1 MKKTKTVLILAA
13 VTGALLLG
21 GCGSEKTKI
30 YEQAGKDLSQGS
42 YKYALEEYQSSIQN
56 GVKLAQSYRGAGIA
70 SLRLGKYED
79 AVNSFTEALNCDKV
93 SKSLRKD
100 ILSYRATAELKSGK
114 YEDAMADCQT
124 LGEDFSM
131 DAGSYFLTGKVAL
144 AMDSY
149 EEAASNFKQAYGE
162 DSTYDMAIEIY
173 EAYLDKDMEADGK
186 VLVDNRKPAG
196 EMLIPANDIDWDV
209 FTIENI
215 YNWCKTADISEFGRA
230 KEAVEMNTKVATDG
244 LENPRGIQTARIL
257 RKNVE
262 SGFVAEDEIT
272 HVLMWGTAGP
282 DARMGGSDYPTM
294 VSTASGNQGLMVV
307 MAPWASAQYRKMSAE
322 DGYRAV
328 AFALLMNTFMKYASK
343 EYVYMPPTCS
353 CATTAAPAA
362 AAGVAFLHGLTPQ
375 QINDMLCTAQVQMA
389 GVVCDGAKP
398 SCATRMYVALFGSL
412 QAMMMAKEGIRAT
425 NVEGF
430 VHNDL
435 KVTLENLYRLQHD
448 VLHNK
453 VDAILWDIVKEQK
466 VIH

>member
-1 MKKTKTVLILAA
+1 MWDKLYNAA
-13 VTGALLLG
+13 VKVQNSRKISPFIDAGGVAAAILTKQGNIYVGVCIDTACTLG
-21 GCGSEKTKI
+21 MCAERNAIANMIT
-30 YEQAGKDLSQGS
+30 
-42 YKYALEEYQSSIQN
+42 N
-56 GVKLAQSYRGAGIA
+56 GESRI
-70 SLRLGKYED
+70 
-79 AVNSFTEALNCDKV
+79 DKV
-93 SKSLRKD
+93 
-100 ILSYRATAELKSGK
+100 
-114 YEDAMADCQT
+114 
-124 LGEDFSM
+124 
-131 DAGSYFLTGKVAL
+131 VA
-144 AMDSY
+144 
-149 EEAASNFKQAYGE
+149 
-162 DSTYDMAIEIY
+162 
-173 EAYLDKDMEADGK
+173 
-186 VLVDNRKPAG
+186 
-196 EMLIPANDIDWDV
+196 
-209 FTIENI
+209 
-215 YNWCKTADISEFGRA
+215 
-230 KEAVEMNTKVATDG
+230 
-244 LENPRGIQTARIL
+244 
-257 RKNVE
+257 
-262 SGFVAEDEIT
+262 
-272 HVLMWGTAGP
+272 
-282 DARMGGSDYPTM
+282 
-294 VSTASGNQGLMVV
+294 V

>member
-1 MKKTKTVLILAA
+1 MGNKKIGLGLMLNLIGAMFAYLIGSGFASGQETMQYFSGWGSVWTSLGVA
-13 VTGALLLG
+13 VIALLLS
-21 GCGSEKTKI
+21 CLAYIAYS
-30 YEQAGKDLSQGS
+30 YAGRTRGLKDL
-42 YKYALEEYQSSIQN
+42 
-56 GVKLAQSYRGAGIA
+56 AGIYDFYA
-70 SLRLGKYED
+70 GNVFGKLFQVFAWLFNACCYMFMISGFGNVFHQQWGISIPIGSAIGVVLSVTI
-79 AVNSFTEALNCDKV
+79 AVMGLNKII
-93 SKSLRKD
+93 D
-100 ILSYRATAELKSGK
+100 II
-114 YEDAMADCQT
+114 
-124 LGEDFSM
+124 
-131 DAGSYFLTGKVAL
+131 GKVGPIIVL
-144 AMDSY
+144 FTLFIGIV
-149 EEAASNFKQAYGE
+149 AAFKY
-162 DSTYDMAIEIY
+162 
-173 EAYLDKDMEADGK
+173 
-186 VLVDNRKPAG
+186 
-196 EMLIPANDIDWDV
+196 
-209 FTIENI
+209 
-215 YNWCKTADISEFGRA
+215 
-230 KEAVEMNTKVATDG
+230 
-244 LENPRGIQTARIL
+244 
-257 RKNVE
+257 
-262 SGFVAEDEIT
+262 
-272 HVLMWGTAGP
+272 
-282 DARMGGSDYPTM
+282 YPM

>member
-1 MKKTKTVLILAA
+1 MSMSKTIFRELLDKEASPALGCTEPMMFALAGAITRKHAPGKVLRVDMVGCGLM
-13 VTGALLLG
+13 VTGVQAVGIPNTG
-21 GCGSEKTKI
+21 GKTGAFLASAVGIVNGDAEACKEVLHNI
-30 YEQAGKDLSQGS
+30 RPEDVVA
-42 YKYALEEYQSSIQN
+42 AEELIQN
-56 GVKLAQSYRGAGIA
+56 AEFTL
-70 SLRLGKYED
+70 D
-79 AVNSFTEALNCDKV
+79 MDNS
-93 SKSLRKD
+93 
-100 ILSYRATAELKSGK
+100 
-114 YEDAMADCQT
+114 
-124 LGEDFSM
+124 
-131 DAGSYFLTGKVAL
+131 TGKQVYFKLTLTTDEHVATVI
-144 AMDSY
+144 
-149 EEAASNFKQAYGE
+149 FE
-162 DSTYDMAIEIY
+162 DEHHTWTY
-173 EAYLDKDMEADGK
+173 LEADGK
-186 VLVDNRKPAG
+186 VLFDNRKPAG

>member
-1 MKKTKTVLILAA
+1 MLW
-13 VTGALLLG
+13 LLG
-21 GCGSEKTKI
+21 H
-30 YEQAGKDLSQGS
+30 
-42 YKYALEEYQSSIQN
+42 
-56 GVKLAQSYRGAGIA
+56 
-70 SLRLGKYED
+70 
-79 AVNSFTEALNCDKV
+79 
-93 SKSLRKD
+93 
-100 ILSYRATAELKSGK
+100 
-114 YEDAMADCQT
+114 
-124 LGEDFSM
+124 
-131 DAGSYFLTGKVAL
+131 
-144 AMDSY
+144 
-149 EEAASNFKQAYGE
+149 
-162 DSTYDMAIEIY
+162 
-173 EAYLDKDMEADGK
+173 
-186 VLVDNRKPAG
+186 P
-196 EMLIPANDIDWDV
+196 
-209 FTIENI
+209 
-215 YNWCKTADISEFGRA
+215 
-230 KEAVEMNTKVATDG
+230 
-244 LENPRGIQTARIL
+244 
-257 RKNVE
+257 
-262 SGFVAEDEIT
+262 
-272 HVLMWGTAGP
+272 
-282 DARMGGSDYPTM
+282 
-294 VSTASGNQGLMVV
+294 
-307 MAPWASAQYRKMSAE
+307 AQYRKMSAE

>member
-1 MKKTKTVLILAA
+1 VLRVDMVGCGLM
-13 VTGALLLG
+13 VTGVQAVGIPNTG
-21 GCGSEKTKI
+21 GKTGAFLASAVGIVNGDAEACKEVLHNI
-30 YEQAGKDLSQGS
+30 RPEDVVA
-42 YKYALEEYQSSIQN
+42 AEELIQN
-56 GVKLAQSYRGAGIA
+56 AEFTL
-70 SLRLGKYED
+70 D
-79 AVNSFTEALNCDKV
+79 MDNS
-93 SKSLRKD
+93 
-100 ILSYRATAELKSGK
+100 
-114 YEDAMADCQT
+114 
-124 LGEDFSM
+124 
-131 DAGSYFLTGKVAL
+131 TGKQVYFKLTLTTDEHVATVI
-144 AMDSY
+144 
-149 EEAASNFKQAYGE
+149 FE
-162 DSTYDMAIEIY
+162 DEHHTWTY
-173 EAYLDKDMEADGK
+173 LEADGK

>member
-1 MKKTKTVLILAA
+1 MIVATVIF
-13 VTGALLLG
+13 
-21 GCGSEKTKI
+21 
-30 YEQAGKDLSQGS
+30 
-42 YKYALEEYQSSIQN
+42 
-56 GVKLAQSYRGAGIA
+56 
-70 SLRLGKYED
+70 ED
-79 AVNSFTEALNCDKV
+79 EHHTW
-93 SKSLRKD
+93 
-100 ILSYRATAELKSGK
+100 
-114 YEDAMADCQT
+114 
-124 LGEDFSM
+124 
-131 DAGSYFLTGKVAL
+131 
-144 AMDSY
+144 
-149 EEAASNFKQAYGE
+149 
-162 DSTYDMAIEIY
+162 TY
-173 EAYLDKDMEADGK
+173 LEADGK

-196 EMLIPANDIDWDV
+196 EMLIPANDVDWDV

-272 HVLMWGTAGP
+272 HVLMWGTAGA

-307 MAPWASAQYRKMSAE
+307 MAPWASSQYRKMSAE